1 MSLNS
6 HLAELVRRH
15 QVLEKQ
21 IETELHHPAT
31 SDLKLLELKRKK
43 LHLKDEIEKLQVN
56 GQANDQVTG
65 RANGKAHAM
74 H

>member
-15 QVLEKQ
+15 QMLEKQ

-31 SDLKLLELKRKK
+31 SDLKLLELKRRK
-43 LHLKDEIEKLQVN
+43 LHLKDTIQKLQAN
-56 GQANDQVTG
+56 AQAPSL
-65 RANGKAHAM
+65 H
-74 H
+74 

>member
-31 SDLKLLELKRKK
+31 SDLKLIEMKRKK
-43 LHLKDEIEKLQVN
+43 LHLKDEIEKLQLN
-56 GQANDQVTG
+56 GKANGQVTG
-65 RANGKAHAM
+65 RANGTAHAM

>member
-21 IETELHHPAT
+21 LETELHHPAT

-43 LHLKDEIEKLQVN
+43 LHLKDEIEKLQANGQVN
-56 GQANDQVTG
+56 GRVNG
-65 RANGKAHAM
+65 RANGKTHAM

>member
-56 GQANDQVTG
+56 GQVHGTVNG
-65 RANGKAHAM
+65 KANGKTHAM

>member
-1 MSLNS
+1 MSLTS
-6 HLAELVRRH
+6 HLAERVRRH

-31 SDLKLLELKRKK
+31 SDLKLLALKRKK

-56 GQANDQVTG
+56 GQVHG
-65 RANGKAHAM
+65 KANGKAHAL

>member
-43 LHLKDEIEKLQVN
+43 LHLKDEIEKLQMN
-56 GQANDQVTG
+56 GQANGQVTG
-65 RANGKAHAM
+65 RANGKAHAI

>member
-15 QVLEKQ
+15 QMLEKQ

-31 SDLKLLELKRKK
+31 SNLKLLELKRKK
-43 LHLKDEIEKLQVN
+43 LHLKDTIQKLQTSA
-56 GQANDQVTG
+56 QAP
-65 RANGKAHAM
+65 ALH
-74 H
+74 

>member
-21 IETELHHPAT
+21 LETELHHPAT

-43 LHLKDEIEKLQVN
+43 LHLKDEIEKLQAN
-56 GQANDQVTG
+56 GQVTGQVTG
-65 RANGKAHAM
+65 RANGKARAM

>member
-56 GQANDQVTG
+56 GQVHGKVNGQANS
-65 RANGKAHAM
+65 KASALH
-74 H
+74 

>member
-15 QVLEKQ
+15 QMLEKQ

-31 SDLKLLELKRKK
+31 SNLKLLELKRKK
-43 LHLKDEIEKLQVN
+43 LHLKDTIQKLQTSA
-56 GQANDQVTG
+56 QAS
-65 RANGKAHAM
+65 ALH
-74 H
+74 

>member
-21 IETELHHPAT
+21 LETELHHPAT

-43 LHLKDEIEKLQVN
+43 LHLKDEIEKLQ
-56 GQANDQVTG
+56 
-65 RANGKAHAM
+65 ANGKVIGKANGKTHAM

>member
-56 GQANDQVTG
+56 GQVNGQVTG

>member
-15 QVLEKQ
+15 QMLEKQ

-43 LHLKDEIEKLQVN
+43 LQLKDTIQKLQTN
-56 GQANDQVTG
+56 G
-65 RANGKAHAM
+65 HAPAL

>member
-15 QVLEKQ
+15 QMLEKQ

-31 SDLKLLELKRKK
+31 RDLKLLELKRTK
-43 LHLKDEIEKLQVN
+43 LQLKDTIQKLQTN
-56 GQANDQVTG
+56 GQAP
-65 RANGKAHAM
+65 ALH
-74 H
+74 

>member
-21 IETELHHPAT
+21 LETELHHPAT

-43 LHLKDEIEKLQVN
+43 LHLKDEIEKLQAN
-56 GQANDQVTG
+56 GQVNG
-65 RANGKAHAM
+65 RANGKTHAM

>member
-43 LHLKDEIEKLQVN
+43 LHLKDEIETVQAN
-56 GQANDQVTG
+56 GQVTGQVTG

>member
-56 GQANDQVTG
+56 GQVHG
-65 RANGKAHAM
+65 KANGKANGKTHAM

>member
-6 HLAELVRRH
+6 LLAELVRRH

-21 IETELHHPAT
+21 LETELHHPAT

-43 LHLKDEIEKLQVN
+43 LHLKDEIEKLQ
-56 GQANDQVTG
+56 
-65 RANGKAHAM
+65 ANGKVIGKANGKTHAM

>member
-43 LHLKDEIEKLQVN
+43 LHLKDEIEKLQ
-56 GQANDQVTG
+56 
-65 RANGKAHAM
+65 ANGKANGQSIGQSIGKAFALH
-74 H
+74 

>member
-21 IETELHHPAT
+21 LETELHHPAM
-31 SDLKLLELKRKK
+31 SDLKLRELKRKK
-43 LHLKDEIEKLQVN
+43 LLLKDEIEKLQ
-56 GQANDQVTG
+56 
-65 RANGKAHAM
+65 ANGKAPAFH
-74 H
+74 

>member
-21 IETELHHPAT
+21 LETELHHPAT

-43 LHLKDEIEKLQVN
+43 LHLKDEIEKLQANGQVN
-56 GQANDQVTG
+56 GQVHG
-65 RANGKAHAM
+65 KVNGKTPAM

>member
-21 IETELHHPAT
+21 LETELHHPAT

-43 LHLKDEIEKLQVN
+43 LHLKDEIEKLQAN
-56 GQANDQVTG
+56 GQVTGQVTG

>member
-21 IETELHHPAT
+21 LETELHHPAA

-43 LHLKDEIEKLQVN
+43 LHLKDEIEKLQ
-56 GQANDQVTG
+56 
-65 RANGKAHAM
+65 ANGKAPSIH
-74 H
+74 